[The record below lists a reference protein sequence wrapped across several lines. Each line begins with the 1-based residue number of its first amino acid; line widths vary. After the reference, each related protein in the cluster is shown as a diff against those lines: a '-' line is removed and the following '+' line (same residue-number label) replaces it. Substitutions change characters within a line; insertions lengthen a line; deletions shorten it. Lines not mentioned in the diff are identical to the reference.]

1 MKKKLALY
9 TRVSTN
15 KEEQR
20 KSLENQEEIYTDYAE
35 RHGYELVL
43 PIYAEAGKS
52 GTNSRRPQFKQLL
65 FDGGVDFQEN
75 ARGNDIFNESD
86 REPKFDVIICKDV
99 SRWSRSS
106 NDGKQ
111 AVERLLAKGV
121 HVIFENSGVSTMDKD
136 WEMRVSLLFAFA
148 QNESHN
154 LGQRIKFSRKN
165 NAKKGIYKPA
175 RLPYGY
181 VRNELKEIGIHK
193 EQSQIV
199 QAIFERYKEVGS
211 GIISREL
218 NEKGVLTQLGHKW
231 TPDKITRIISNS
243 IYTGLAVSNKSVKN
257 NVTDTKRTKVA
268 KTEHISIPNAVDPII
283 SDDVFAEAQ
292 KIMASR
298 TDMFNKKKRGRKPAR
313 NDKYERKLKCE
324 NCGSRFVR
332 HIGNGDKITYICQ
345 NRRKGLGCRV
355 RGIAITTLDSFMNQ
369 THPHLLA
376 NTMGDSIHY
385 KILLDSLEN
394 QKKSL
399 SSIKQE
405 LSGQILMIE
414 DEVKAT
420 FQMMKKKLL
429 ADEDKMIVDM
439 LKEDINE
446 SNIKAERLKADLKK
460 LNLDAIAKL
469 QSKVKTKKKL
479 IETIFSKKKMTEED
493 KFQLLNV
500 VEIGDYELEFK
511 FSIPSYEEEILEF
524 NELFFMN
531 PIHSDTPFRP
541 FTDTFRR
548 DHKGALEYWEEIDQH
563 SMESDTYFYNPIS

>member
-20 KSLENQEEIYTDYAE
+20 KSLENQEEIYRDYAE
-35 RHGYELVL
+35 RNGYELVL
-43 PIYAEAGKS
+43 PIYAEVGKT

-65 FDGGVDFQEN
+65 FDGAVDFYEQS
-75 ARGNDIFNESD
+75 RGSDSFLESD

-111 AVERLLAKGV
+111 ALERLLAKGV

-136 WEMRVSLLFAFA
+136 WEMRVTLLFAFA

-154 LGQRIKFSRKN
+154 MGQRIKFSKKN
-165 NAKKGIYKPA
+165 NANKGIYKPA

-181 VRNELKEIGIHK
+181 VRNELKEIVINK

-199 QAIFERYKEVGS
+199 QAIFERYTEVGS
-211 GIISREL
+211 SIISREL
-218 NEKGVLTQLGHKW
+218 NEKGVPTQLGNKW
-231 TPDKITRIISNS
+231 TPDKITRILSNS
-243 IYTGLAVSNKSVKN
+243 IYTGTAVANKSVKAS
-257 NVTDTKRTKVA
+257 VTATKRTKVA
-268 KTEHISIPNAVDPII
+268 KAEHITIENAVDPII
-283 SDDVFAEAQ
+283 SDEVFAEAQ

-332 HIGNGDKITYICQ
+332 HIGNGDKINYICQ
-345 NRRKGLGCRV
+345 NRRKGLGCQV
-355 RGIAITTLDSFMNQ
+355 RGIAINTLDSFMNQ

-376 NTMGDSIHY
+376 NSMGDSIHY
-385 KILLDSLEN
+385 KILLESLEN

-399 SSIKQE
+399 STIKQE
-405 LSGQILMIE
+405 LNGQILMIE

-420 FQMMKKKLL
+420 LQMMKKKLL
-429 ADEDKMIVDM
+429 ADEDKMIIDM
-439 LKEDINE
+439 LKDDMNE
-446 SNIKAERLKADLKK
+446 SNTKVESLKTDLKK

-469 QSKVKTKKKL
+469 QAKVKTKKKL
-479 IETIFSKKKMTEED
+479 IETIFAKKKMTEED

-500 VEIGDYELEFK
+500 VEIGDYEIEFK
-511 FSIPSYEEEILEF
+511 FAIPSFEEEVAEF
-524 NELFFMN
+524 NELFYMN
-531 PIHSDTPFRP
+531 PIKSDTPFRP
-541 FTDTFRR
+541 FTDKFRR
-548 DHKGALEYWEEIDQH
+548 DHKDAIEFWEEIDQH
-563 SMESDTYFYNPIS
+563 NEESDKYYFNPTS